1 MRTSGVL
8 FAAISIALLIP
19 TYTYGQSS
27 DPRAA
32 EEQPEPYHKHRDTRQ
47 GHDHF
52 YPDRGSI
59 LRDAPQGSIV
69 VNYAGLSYRFHEGV
83 WLEPRGPAFMVVAPP
98 IGLIVPTLPT
108 FATVL
113 AHGGE
118 IYLYCNEVYYL
129 PRPDLSGYE
138 VINDPAE
145 TAAKAKSDAALAGPV
160 SVKPTA
166 ATRAAAPPP
175 ATAASTAEDDG
186 EPAVVTPAA
195 IPVARAVGVGAAPG
209 VVSSPGSASSPASVN
224 SPAPVSLPASALSPA
239 SMTSPTS
246 VSSPASALSP
256 ASAISPASVSPSAT
270 VPVGM
275 AMRSVPVPSTP
286 PAVSTS
292 SATPSN
298 VALTSPPTGPATGPT
313 TGPPASIT
321 VAAATPPGPA
331 SVTAAPIS
339 TPTAPPSVAPST
351 PPPAV
356 PSATT
361 PIAVPVAATAPVTLP
376 TTSSSSATP
385 DPPKGIRATLYP
397 KNGQGADQ
405 LAHDRYDCYRFAV
418 AQTGFD
424 PVRSGGGA
432 SATASQQQYDYDR
445 AQSACF
451 EARGYTVR

>member
-8 FAAISIALLIP
+8 FAAIAIALLTP
-19 TYTYGQSS
+19 TYTHGQSS
-27 DPRAA
+27 DPRAT
-32 EEQPEPYHKHRDTRQ
+32 EEQPEPYHKHRDTHQ

-69 VNYAGLSYRFHEGV
+69 VNYAGLSYRFHDGV

-98 IGLIVPTLPT
+98 IGLVVPTLPT

-129 PRPDLSGYE
+129 PRPDLNGYE

-145 TAAKAKSDAALAGPV
+145 TAAKPKSDAALAGPV
-160 SVKPTA
+160 SGKL
-166 ATRAAAPPP
+166 AAAPRAATQPP
-175 ATAASTAEDDG
+175 ATAATTAEDDNG

-195 IPVARAVGVGAAPG
+195 IPVARAVGAAPA
-209 VVSSPGSASSPASVN
+209 VVSSAGSAGLA
-224 SPAPVSLPASALSPA
+224 
-239 SMTSPTS
+239 
-246 VSSPASALSP
+246 ASALSP
-256 ASAISPASVSPSAT
+256 ASAISPAAVGTSASVSSPAT
-270 VPVGM
+270 APVGM
-275 AMRSVPVPSTP
+275 AMRSAPVPSTP
-286 PAVSTS
+286 STTPAVSTS

-298 VALTSPPTGPATGPT
+298 VAPTAASTGPTTSPT

-321 VAAATPPGPA
+321 VAAATPPGPGPA

-339 TPTAPPSVAPST
+339 TPTAAPSATAPPSVTAAPSAT
-351 PPPAV
+351 APPSASPALPTTAV
-356 PSATT
+356 PSATA

-376 TTSSSSATP
+376 TTSSSTATA

-397 KNGQGADQ
+397 KNGQSADQ

-424 PVRSGGGA
+424 PVRSGSA
-432 SATASQQQYDYDR
+432 TSATASQQQYDYDR

>member
-19 TYTYGQSS
+19 TYTHGQSS
-27 DPRAA
+27 DPRAT

-59 LRDAPQGSIV
+59 MRDAPQGSIV
-69 VNYAGLSYRFHEGV
+69 VNYAGLSYRFHDGV

-129 PRPDLSGYE
+129 PRPDLNGYE

-145 TAAKAKSDAALAGPV
+145 TAAKPKSDAALAGPV
-160 SVKPTA
+160 SSKPA
-166 ATRAAAPPP
+166 AAPRAAAPPP
-175 ATAASTAEDDG
+175 ATAADDNG

-195 IPVARAVGVGAAPG
+195 IPVARAVGVGAASG
-209 VVSSPGSASSPASVN
+209 VVSSAGSASLPASAITPASASSPTSVN
-224 SPAPVSLPASALSPA
+224 SPASVITPAAA
-239 SMTSPTS
+239 
-246 VSSPASALSP
+246 VG
-256 ASAISPASVSPSAT
+256 SPASVSSSAT

-275 AMRSVPVPSTP
+275 AMRSAAVPSAPGTTP
-286 PAVSTS
+286 PVSTS
-292 SATPSN
+292 SATASN
-298 VALTSPPTGPATGPT
+298 VAPTSPPIGPT
-313 TGPPASIT
+313 APTSGPPASIT

-331 SVTAAPIS
+331 SAAAAPIS
-339 TPTAPPSVAPST
+339 TTPTAAPSATAPPSAAPPT
-351 PPPAV
+351 PAA
-356 PSATT
+356 PSATA
-361 PIAVPVAATAPVTLP
+361 PIAAPVAATAPVTLP
-376 TTSSSSATP
+376 TTSSSTATP

-397 KNGQGADQ
+397 KSGQSADQ

-424 PVRSGGGA
+424 PVRSGSAA

>member
-8 FAAISIALLIP
+8 FAAISITLLIP
-19 TYTYGQSS
+19 TYTHGQSS

-32 EEQPEPYHKHRDTRQ
+32 EEQPEPYHKHHDTRQ

-59 LRDAPQGSIV
+59 LRDAPQGAIV
-69 VNYAGLSYRFHEGV
+69 VTYAGLSYRFHDGV

-118 IYLYCNEVYYL
+118 LYLYCNEVYYR

-145 TAAKAKSDAALAGPV
+145 TAARAKSDAAIAAPVAG
-160 SVKPTA
+160 KPTA
-166 ATRAAAPPP
+166 APRAAALP
-175 ATAASTAEDDG
+175 ATAATTAEDDNG

-195 IPVARAVGVGAAPG
+195 IPVARAVGAAPG
-209 VVSSPGSASSPASVN
+209 VVSSAGSAGLPASG
-224 SPAPVSLPASALSPA
+224 SLPASV
-239 SMTSPTS
+239 SPTAY
-246 VSSPASALSP
+246 VSSPASMS
-256 ASAISPASVSPSAT
+256 SPASVSPPGS
-270 VPVGM
+270 VPVGA
-275 AMRSVPVPSTP
+275 AMRSVPVPSTT

-292 SATPSN
+292 SATPSI
-298 VALTSPPTGPATGPT
+298 VAPASPPTAPATGPT
-313 TGPPASIT
+313 TGPPASSIQ

-331 SVTAAPIS
+331 PVTTAPIS
-339 TPTAPPSVAPST
+339 TPPSVAPST
-351 PPPAV
+351 PAV

-376 TTSSSSATP
+376 TTFSSTATP
-385 DPPKGIRATLYP
+385 DPPKGIRASLYP
-397 KNGQGADQ
+397 KNGQSADQ

-424 PVRSGGGA
+424 PVRLGGA
-432 SATASQQQYDYDR
+432 TSATATQQQYDYDR

-451 EARGYTVR
+451 EARGYTVH

>member
-1 MRTSGVL
+1 MRTGVL

-19 TYTYGQSS
+19 TYAYGQSS
-27 DPRAA
+27 DPRAT
-32 EEQPEPYHKHRDTRQ
+32 EEQPEPYHKHHDTRQ

-59 LRDAPQGSIV
+59 LRDAPQGAIV
-69 VNYAGLSYRFHEGV
+69 VTYAGLSYRFHDGV

-118 IYLYCNEVYYL
+118 LYLYCNDVYYR

-145 TAAKAKSDAALAGPV
+145 TAPKAKSDAALAATV
-160 SVKPTA
+160 SGKPTPVP
-166 ATRAAAPPP
+166 RAAAPPS
-175 ATAASTAEDDG
+175 ATAATTAEDDNG

-195 IPVARAVGVGAAPG
+195 IPVARAVGATPG
-209 VVSSPGSASSPASVN
+209 IVSSAGSAGLTASVN
-224 SPAPVSLPASALSPA
+224 SSAVVPVSA
-239 SMTSPTS
+239 
-246 VSSPASALSP
+246 
-256 ASAISPASVSPSAT
+256 
-270 VPVGM
+270 
-275 AMRSVPVPSTP
+275 AMRSVPIPGTPSTTSP
-286 PAVSTS
+286 FSTS

-298 VALTSPPTGPATGPT
+298 AVLTSSPTGPA

-331 SVTAAPIS
+331 SVTTTPIS
-339 TPTAPPSVAPST
+339 TPAAPPSVAPYT
-351 PPPAV
+351 PAV
-356 PSATT
+356 PSTTT
-361 PIAVPVAATAPVTLP
+361 PVAVPVAATAPVTLP
-376 TTSSSSATP
+376 TTSSSTATP
-385 DPPKGIRATLYP
+385 DPPKGIRAALSP
-397 KNGQGADQ
+397 KNGQTADQ

-424 PVRSGGGA
+424 PVRSGGA
-432 SATASQQQYDYDR
+432 MSPTATQQQYDYDR

-451 EARGYTVR
+451 EARGYAVR

>member
-8 FAAISIALLIP
+8 FSAISIALLIP
-19 TYTYGQSS
+19 TYSYGQGS
-27 DPRAA
+27 DPRAT
-32 EEQPEPYHKHRDTRQ
+32 EEQPEPYHKHHDTRQ

-59 LRDAPQGSIV
+59 LRDAPQGAIV
-69 VNYAGLSYRFHEGV
+69 VTYAGLSYRFHDGV

-108 FATVL
+108 FATLL

-118 IYLYCNEVYYL
+118 IYLYCNEVYYR
-129 PRPDLSGYE
+129 PRPDLNGYE

-145 TAAKAKSDAALAGPV
+145 MTAKAKSDAAVAAPV
-160 SVKPTA
+160 AAKPTLA
-166 ATRAAAPPP
+166 ARAAAPPP
-175 ATAASTAEDDG
+175 ATAEDDNG

-195 IPVARAVGVGAAPG
+195 IPVARAVGAGAASG
-209 VVSSPGSASSPASVN
+209 AVTSAGSAS
-224 SPAPVSLPASALSPA
+224 LPA
-239 SMTSPTS
+239 S
-246 VSSPASALSP
+246 VSSPASVSLPASVGSLASASSPPSVNSSAVVP
-256 ASAISPASVSPSAT
+256 ASA
-270 VPVGM
+270 
-275 AMRSVPVPSTP
+275 AMRSVPIPTTP
-286 PAVSTS
+286 GTTPAVSIS

-298 VALTSPPTGPATGPT
+298 VVVASPPAPATGPT

-321 VAAATPPGPA
+321 VATATPPGPA
-331 SVTAAPIS
+331 SVPAAPVS
-339 TPTAPPSVAPST
+339 TPTAPPSAAPPT
-351 PPPAV
+351 PPAV

-361 PIAVPVAATAPVTLP
+361 PIAVPVAAPVTP
-376 TTSSSSATP
+376 TTTSSSTTTP

-424 PVRSGGGA
+424 PVRSGGST

-451 EARGYTVR
+451 EARGYTVH

>member
-19 TYTYGQSS
+19 TYTHGQGS
-27 DPRAA
+27 DPRAT
-32 EEQPEPYHKHRDTRQ
+32 EEQPEPYHKHHDTRQ

-59 LRDAPQGSIV
+59 LRDAPQGAIV
-69 VNYAGLSYRFHEGV
+69 VTYAGLSYRFHDGV

-118 IYLYCNEVYYL
+118 IYLYCNEVYYR

-145 TAAKAKSDAALAGPV
+145 TTMKAKSDAAVAAPVAG
-160 SVKPTA
+160 KPTLA
-166 ATRAAAPPP
+166 ARAAAPPP
-175 ATAASTAEDDG
+175 APAEDDNG

-195 IPVARAVGVGAAPG
+195 IPVARAVGVGATAA
-209 VVSSPGSASSPASVN
+209 VVTSAGSA
-224 SPAPVSLPASALSPA
+224 SLPAS
-239 SMTSPTS
+239 
-246 VSSPASALSP
+246 VSSAGSASL
-256 ASAISPASVSPSAT
+256 PASVGSPSVNSSAV
-270 VPVGM
+270 VPVSA
-275 AMRSVPVPSTP
+275 AMRSVPIPGTP
-286 PAVSTS
+286 TTTPAVSIS
-292 SATPSN
+292 SATPAI
-298 VALTSPPTGPATGPT
+298 VVPTAPPGSATGPT

-321 VAAATPPGPA
+321 VAAATPPAPA
-331 SVTAAPIS
+331 PVTAAPIA
-339 TPTAPPSVAPST
+339 TPTAPPSVAPSIA
-351 PPPAV
+351 AV
-356 PSATT
+356 PSATA
-361 PIAVPVAATAPVTLP
+361 PIAVPVAATAPVTP
-376 TTSSSSATP
+376 PTSSSTTTA

-424 PVRSGGGA
+424 PVRSGGST

>member
-19 TYTYGQSS
+19 TYSHGQGS
-27 DPRAA
+27 DPRVT
-32 EEQPEPYHKHRDTRQ
+32 EEQPEPYHKHHDTRQ

-59 LRDAPQGSIV
+59 LRDAPQGAIV
-69 VNYAGLSYRFHEGV
+69 VTYAGLSYRFHDGV

-108 FATVL
+108 FATLL
-113 AHGGE
+113 AHAGE

-129 PRPDLSGYE
+129 PRPDLNGYE

-145 TAAKAKSDAALAGPV
+145 MTAKAKSDAAVAAPV
-160 SVKPTA
+160 AAKPTLA
-166 ATRAAAPPP
+166 ARAAAPPP
-175 ATAASTAEDDG
+175 ASAATTAEDDNG
-186 EPAVVTPAA
+186 EPAVVTPVAM
-195 IPVARAVGVGAAPG
+195 PVARAVGVGAASG
-209 VVSSPGSASSPASVN
+209 AVSSVSSAGSA
-224 SPAPVSLPASALSPA
+224 SLPASLN
-239 SMTSPTS
+239 
-246 VSSPASALSP
+246 SSAVVPASA
-256 ASAISPASVSPSAT
+256 AV
-270 VPVGM
+270 
-275 AMRSVPVPSTP
+275 RSVPIPTTP
-286 PAVSTS
+286 GTTPAVSIS

-298 VALTSPPTGPATGPT
+298 VVVASPPAPA

-321 VAAATPPGPA
+321 VATATPPGPA
-331 SVTAAPIS
+331 SVPAAQIS
-339 TPTAPPSVAPST
+339 TPTAPPSAAPPT
-351 PPPAV
+351 PPAV

-361 PIAVPVAATAPVTLP
+361 PIAVPVAATAPVTP
-376 TTSSSSATP
+376 TTTSSSTTTP
-385 DPPKGIRATLYP
+385 DPPKGIRATLHP

-424 PVRSGGGA
+424 PVRSGGST

-451 EARGYTVR
+451 EARGYTVH